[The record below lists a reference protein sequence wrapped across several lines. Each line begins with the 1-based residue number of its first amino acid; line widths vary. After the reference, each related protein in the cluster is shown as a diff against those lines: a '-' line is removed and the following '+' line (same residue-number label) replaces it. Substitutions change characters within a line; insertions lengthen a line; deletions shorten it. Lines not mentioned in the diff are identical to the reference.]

1 MWKFGDPVDKI
12 WTEIKVLQRAVIR
25 LIFTQSRSQ
34 GPTVSLIQIQNSLVY
49 YACDVLF
56 QVLILRYAS
65 FYDIILFLHTEAMA
79 SVRPTGCSFKDLIC
93 KSYTVACLPPER
105 KYLPITYLTF
115 AYFPVS
121 AEWYCVGITVHF
133 ASVSCSYIN
142 CSQYQ
147 LQKDHWHG
155 NFVIY
160 KREIPQKLL
169 KYTIYFCKNVFRIL
183 NIIDRMYFWHVRK
196 KEIAS

>member
-1 MWKFGDPVDKI
+1 MWGIISSFDFKI
-12 WTEIKVLQRAVIR
+12 CIFLRHNIIPPHRSYGFRAANWLQLQR
-25 LIFTQSRSQ
+25 
-34 GPTVSLIQIQNSLVY
+34 
-49 YACDVLF
+49 
-56 QVLILRYAS
+56 
-65 FYDIILFLHTEAMA
+65 
-79 SVRPTGCSFKDLIC
+79 LIC

-133 ASVSCSYIN
+133 AYVSCSYIN

-147 LQKDHWHG
+147 LQKDHCYD
-155 NFVIY
+155 NFIIY

-169 KYTIYFCKNVFRIL
+169 KYTIYFLQKRFQNFKYNQPNVFLACAKVRDRFW
-183 NIIDRMYFWHVRK
+183 NIQP
-196 KEIAS
+196 